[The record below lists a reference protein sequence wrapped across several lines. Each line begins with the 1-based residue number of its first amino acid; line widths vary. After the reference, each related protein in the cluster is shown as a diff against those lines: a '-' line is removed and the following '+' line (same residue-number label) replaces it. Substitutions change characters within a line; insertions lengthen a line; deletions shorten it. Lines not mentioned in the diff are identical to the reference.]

1 MHAVDPTT
9 AGQHRRY
16 PSISLL
22 LPIDGPT
29 PWPARL
35 RGLQREVTARLRAE
49 FGSGVDRALLARLEE
64 TVAGATA
71 PPGARSLAVFVD
83 ADGSQS
89 VGVAVAV
96 RERAVIDDTFATRD
110 LVHHDLRSP
119 RYWVLA
125 LSLDEPRLLHGRA
138 GSLHPRPLQL
148 GEAGEQPSG
157 NRDRRGR
164 DRSDVLEARRA
175 RRFRVLDAAL
185 TDALAGSEDP
195 VIVVGAEPTLSRFLD
210 RTRHIGR
217 VEGVVR
223 RAPGRDLAVLRRI
236 IEPALAEALGERRA
250 VALDT
255 LQRAV
260 GAGTAAS
267 GIDEVWREVR
277 RARGG
282 VLVVEEGFERPAV
295 VSGDG
300 TLAPAAD
307 ATAAGV
313 VDDIVDDVMEL
324 VLAAGGRVDLVPD
337 GTLVTHR
344 HIAYV
349 PPSARR
355 R

>member
-9 AGQHRRY
+9 AGHHRRY

-22 LPIDGPT
+22 LPLDGPT

-35 RGLQREVTARLRAE
+35 RGLEREVTARLQAE
-49 FGSGVDRALLARLEE
+49 FGPAVDRQLLARLAD

-71 PPGARSLAVFVD
+71 PPGARSLAVYVN
-83 ADGSQS
+83 ADGSEA

-110 LVHHDLRSP
+110 LVHHELRSP

-125 LSLDEPRLLHGRA
+125 LSLDEPRLLRGLG
-138 GSLHPRPLQL
+138 GSLHPQPLAL
-148 GEAGEQPSG
+148 RDSTEQPSG

-175 RRFRVLDAAL
+175 RRFRALDDAL
-185 TDALAGSEDP
+185 ADALAGTSEP

-210 RTRHIGR
+210 RTRHVTR
-217 VEGVVR
+217 VESVVR
-223 RAPGRDLAVLRRI
+223 RAPDHDLTVLRRI
-236 IEPALAEALGERRA
+236 IEPAVAEVLGERRA
-250 VALDT
+250 LALAA

-267 GIDEVWREVR
+267 GIDQVWRDAR

-282 VLVVEEGFERPAV
+282 MLVVEERFERPAV
-295 VSGDG
+295 VTGDG
-300 TLAPAAD
+300 TLALAPDAA
-307 ATAAGV
+307 AAGV
-313 VDDIVDDVMEL
+313 VDDIVDEVIEL
-324 VLAAGGRVDLVPD
+324 VLAAGGRVELVPD
-337 GTLVTHR
+337 GTLAPHQ
-344 HIAYV
+344 HIAFV
-349 PPSARR
+349 PPPARKR
-355 R
+355 